1 MEQPLASQ
9 AWKPK
14 LLLGAISFLVA
25 TAGASAWFYYNSRL
39 QDVPPLQP
47 TPPQPARPVARIVLA
62 PQPPNSPSANTPAEP
77 PSPPSNVP
85 ERPQF
90 HLSVRRQLD
99 DFREGLKKTVMAEL
113 SPAFPELP
121 AALKDPETNVNDPS
135 YERVI
140 FQLLDA
146 EKQAPAERQPALL
159 YAADVVASHLG
170 CERYDSRGK
179 EREDCARLRSD
190 LARYNLTL
198 AYDEL
203 GAGTYYP
210 RDLLWRIWNDYP
222 ETDWG
227 ERVFLLL
234 LDNGWDT
241 SFTCAK
247 GSDQTK
253 EVIHQGESFLQKRPN
268 SPYRGIVTLLVAE
281 AYASRWSLSN
291 EPAGS
296 GMSDYVDPKQFQE
309 GSEEARTKAIALF
322 EEVLRL
328 APGTSFSEFAQEV
341 LPPLRDRQI
350 LDNYRFYCVYD

>member
-1 MEQPLASQ
+1 M
-9 AWKPK
+9 
-14 LLLGAISFLVA
+14 F
-25 TAGASAWFYYNSRL
+25 
-39 QDVPPLQP
+39 
-47 TPPQPARPVARIVLA
+47 A
-62 PQPPNSPSANTPAEP
+62 PQPPSAPSPNVSSEP
-77 PSPPSNVP
+77 PSSPRNVP

-90 HLSVRRQLD
+90 HLTVRRQLD
-99 DFREGLKKTVMAEL
+99 DFREGLKKTVLAEL
-113 SPAFPELP
+113 SPDFPELP
-121 AALKDPETNVNDPS
+121 AALKDPENNANDAR
-135 YERVI
+135 YERVV

-146 EKQAPAERQPALL
+146 EKQAPAGRQPALL

-170 CERYDSRGK
+170 CERYDARGK
-179 EREDCARLRSD
+179 EKEDCARLRGD

-203 GAGTYYP
+203 GAGAYYP
-210 RDLLWRIWNDYP
+210 RDLLWHIWENYP

-234 LDNGWDT
+234 LDSGWDT

-247 GSDQTK
+247 GADQTK
-253 EVIHQGESFLQKRPN
+253 EVIRQGESFLQKRPN

-291 EPAGS
+291 ESAGS
-296 GMSDYVDPKQFQE
+296 GMSEYVDPKQFQE
-309 GSEEARTKAIALF
+309 GAEAARIKAIALF

-328 APGTSFSEFAQEV
+328 VPGTSFSEFAQGV
-341 LPPLRDRQI
+341 LPALRDRQI